1 VASFPDGRAGTLTP
15 RDWLVARHVYACD
28 LLSTPQ
34 VALLCFRDGYD
45 PARRIVVPEAHPDGS
60 EGAAKQRLNTLRREK
75 SFLRSEHVAG
85 VGTVWRLAAATH
97 NALKPAGSAQRP
109 PSPMTPQNTRH
120 HLAVTDLYA
129 RVVSH
134 LWRVGGAGLAGRFVW
149 TCERRSYRESY
160 GPGRSKVCVRPDA
173 TVWIGEDLF
182 FVERETRH
190 RKAPPEVFRRRVANY
205 AEYLHLASPEER
217 RATLLFACDERRD
230 VEAALRAG
238 EEASAG
244 HGPVYVVAGT
254 PHEIARFLIEEAMAG
269 QLGRD
274 ERYALAT

>member
-1 VASFPDGRAGTLTP
+1 MASFPDGRAGTLTA

-34 VALLCFRDGYD
+34 VALLCFRDGHD
-45 PARRIVVPEAHPDGS
+45 EARRRVIPEAHPKGS

-75 SFLRSEHVAG
+75 NFLRSEHVEG

-97 NALKPAGSAQRP
+97 NALKPAGSTERYP
-109 PSPMTPQNTRH
+109 TPMTPQNTRH
-120 HLAVTDLYA
+120 HVAVTDLYA
-129 RVVSH
+129 RIVSH
-134 LWRVGGAGLAGRFVW
+134 LWRAGGEELAGRFAW

-160 GPGRSKVCVRPDA
+160 GPGRRKVCVRPDA
-173 TVWIGEDLF
+173 TVRIGEDLF

-205 AEYLHLASPEER
+205 AEYLRSAPPEER

-230 VEAALRAG
+230 VEAALRAR
-238 EEASAG
+238 EEVRVE
-244 HGPVYVVAGT
+244 HGLLYVVAGT
-254 PHEIARFLIEEAMAG
+254 PHEIARFLIEEATAG
-269 QLGRD
+269 QVGKD